1 MPRQGRETAALRDF
15 KPAYVADGSKPVGLR
30 LRTTIPLHPGK
41 QTYRLQQPARSRKHR
56 PTSLGELH
64 VGPALVQPEP
74 AVGDGAIEAG
84 GENKRAIAF
93 DSTAGIFEAVLRIVG
108 AAFEPVRERGRPRR

>member
-30 LRTTIPLHPGK
+30 LRTTIPLHPRK

-56 PTSLGELH
+56 RTSLGELH

-74 AVGDGAIEAG
+74 ALGEGAL
-84 GENKRAIAF
+84 KTRLVFHRRALELIQ
-93 DSTAGIFEAVLRIVG
+93 
-108 AAFEPVRERGRPRR
+108 ERPTIRRRSERPSMTDFAWRK